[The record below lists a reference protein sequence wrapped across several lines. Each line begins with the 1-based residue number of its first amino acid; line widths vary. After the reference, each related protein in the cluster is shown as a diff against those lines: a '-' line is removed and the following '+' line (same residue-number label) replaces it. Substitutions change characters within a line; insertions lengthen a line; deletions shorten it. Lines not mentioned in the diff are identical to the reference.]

1 MTVKLTAI
9 RTQQRERGR
18 LNIELDGEYAF
29 SLQATL
35 ATRLTV
41 GQELTETQIEQL
53 RADDV
58 IEKAYDRALGF
69 LSFRPRSAD
78 EIRRY
83 LLKRSLEPDAID
95 QIIGRLEKARLV
107 NDREFAEFWV
117 ENRETFRP
125 RGAWALRAELRQKGV
140 AEPVIEAALDDLD
153 EQESA
158 MRAAE
163 SAARRYGRQDRDDFY
178 RHMIGYLQRRGFPY
192 GTSRKV
198 TEHYWEQVQ
207 SEQDSDNGA

>member
-1 MTVKLTAI
+1 MKLTAI
-9 RTQQRERGR
+9 RPQQRERGR

-29 SLQATL
+29 SLQSVL

-58 IEKAYDRALGF
+58 IEKAYDRTLGY
-69 LSFRPRSAD
+69 LSYRPRSAD

-83 LLKRSLEPDAID
+83 LAKRSLEPAAID
-95 QIIGRLEKARLV
+95 QIVARLERARLV

-140 AEPVIEAALDDLD
+140 ADPVIEAALLELD
-153 EQESA
+153 EHESA

-163 SAARRYGRQDRDDFY
+163 TAARRYGRQDRDDFY

-192 GTSRKV
+192 VIARKV
-198 TEHYWEQVQ
+198 TEVYLEQNRLG
-207 SEQDSDNGA
+207 QDSDDGA